1 MKIKRFFGVFE
12 IINHQSELHLGDL
25 SLMIEKNNGFA
36 IPFVVVA
43 IFQCISNIPPI
54 FHNSIIALMFRMFW
68 SDE

>member
-36 IPFVVVA
+36 IPFVVK
-43 IFQCISNIPPI
+43 IFQCISNVPPI
-54 FHNSIIALMFRMFW
+54 FHNSIITLMFRMFW

>member
-12 IINHQSELHLGDL
+12 IINRKSEIHLGDL

-36 IPFVVVA
+36 IPFVVA
-43 IFQCISNIPPI
+43 ILQCISNIPPI
-54 FHNSIIALMFRMFW
+54 FHNSIITLMFRMFW